1 MGKQTLNLNETLY
14 EYLLSVS
21 LRDTPLHRA
30 LRDETNRLEMGV
42 MQISPDQGRFM
53 ALLVKLIGARR
64 IIEIGTFTGY
74 SALLMAE
81 ALPEEGRLIAC
92 DVSAEWT
99 AMARRYWR
107 QAGVDGKIELRLA
120 PALDTLNELLGGGAA
135 GTFDFAFIDADKL
148 NLRNYY
154 EHCLSLLRPGGL
166 IAVDNVLWGGSVA
179 NPDDRREATVA
190 IRRFNEFVFGDDRV
204 DLCMVPIG
212 DGVTLARKRG

>member
-30 LRDETNRLEMGV
+30 LRDETNRLEMGM
-42 MQISPDQGRFM
+42 MQISPDQGQFM

-107 QAGVDGKIELRLA
+107 QASVDGKIELRLA
-120 PALDTLNELLGGGAA
+120 PALDTLNELLGGGGA

-190 IRRFNEFVFGDDRV
+190 IRRFNEFVFGDGRV